1 MQRISLSE
9 DRGPADVGRI
19 GTGSGVGDVKA
30 RTIEGR
36 RPSLPRR
43 IALDRATGLVA
54 VGRREKEAELP
65 ADDVSDEVLI
75 RRARRGDREAFGD
88 LVYRYREGAVNV
100 VYRMCG
106 DVHLAEDAAQDAF
119 VRAWEALPRYRHRGT
134 FKAWLYRIALNCA
147 RDALRR
153 QRPTADVDGLPL
165 RSDAPGPER
174 QMLQQERATRV
185 QEAVLG
191 LPEASRAALVLREY
205 EGFSYKEIAETLDI
219 PMGTVM
225 SRLHYARSRLR
236 EMLSPMMEEL

>member
-1 MQRISLSE
+1 M
-9 DRGPADVGRI
+9 
-19 GTGSGVGDVKA
+19 
-30 RTIEGR
+30 
-36 RPSLPRR
+36 
-43 IALDRATGLVA
+43 
-54 VGRREKEAELP
+54 
-65 ADDVSDEVLI
+65 LI
-75 RRARRGDREAFGD
+75 RRAQRGDREAFGD
-88 LVYRYREGAVNV
+88 LVHRYRQGTVNV

-153 QRPTADVDGLPL
+153 RRPTTDVEALPL

-174 QMLQQERATRV
+174 QMLQQERARRV
-185 QEAVLG
+185 EEAVLG
-191 LPEASRAALVLREY
+191 LPEASRAALILREY
-205 EGFSYKEIAETLDI
+205 EGLSYQEIAEALDI

-236 EMLSPMMEEL
+236 EVLAPMMEDL

>member
-1 MQRISLSE
+1 LALV
-9 DRGPADVGRI
+9 DR
-19 GTGSGVGDVKA
+19 
-30 RTIEGR
+30 
-36 RPSLPRR
+36 
-43 IALDRATGLVA
+43 
-54 VGRREKEAELP
+54 RREKDGPVADEL
-65 ADDVSDEVLI
+65 SDEALI

-88 LVYRYREGAVNV
+88 LVYRYRQGTVNV

-106 DVHLAEDAAQDAF
+106 DAHLAEDAAQDAF

-153 QRPTADVDGLPL
+153 RRPMADVDELPL
-165 RSDAPGPER
+165 RSNVPGPER
-174 QMLQQERATRV
+174 QMLQQERARRV

-205 EGFSYKEIAETLDI
+205 EGLSYKEIAQALDI

-236 EMLSPMMEEL
+236 EMLRPMMEDR

>member
-1 MQRISLSE
+1 MALA
-9 DRGPADVGRI
+9 DR
-19 GTGSGVGDVKA
+19 
-30 RTIEGR
+30 
-36 RPSLPRR
+36 
-43 IALDRATGLVA
+43 
-54 VGRREKEAELP
+54 RREKDEPA
-65 ADDVSDEVLI
+65 ADDVNDEVLI
-75 RRARRGDREAFGD
+75 RRAQRGGREAFGD
-88 LVYRYREGAVNV
+88 LVHRYRQGTVNV

-106 DVHLAEDAAQDAF
+106 DAHLAEDAAQDAF

-153 QRPTADVDGLPL
+153 RRPMADVDELPL
-165 RSDAPGPER
+165 RSNAPGPER
-174 QMLQQERATRV
+174 RMLREERARRV

-205 EGFSYKEIAETLDI
+205 EGLSYREIAQALDI

-236 EMLSPMMEEL
+236 EVLSPLMEDL